1 MSGGSWSPAL
11 WSITGSVPYRIKI
24 PAKGTPADEAQLL
37 SGMERFLVLVQQ
49 HRRGVLAGALVLLA
63 TTAAVIAVL
72 WYDHRQAERAWE
84 LHRQATLLYLTR
96 PADQPVKADQ
106 NLKQA
111 IVLYRQVVDQYPR
124 SPTAHLA
131 LYHLAN
137 ALLQTNDLGGAI
149 EAYQKYIATY
159 GANKTMLGLVYQRLG
174 YAYLLHGDRDRAVTA
189 FLAVLDVPGALNKDH
204 ALFELGK
211 MEEAQSRPEGALAH
225 YQELMKSYPNSP
237 LASEATVRIKAL
249 EAKKGPAN
257 AGSGG
262 PEGAAPPSAK
272 PMKP

>member
-1 MSGGSWSPAL
+1 MANDSGEVRKFAPRFAGQPFRRPGAPGFRKREPL
-11 WSITGSVPYRIKI
+11 KI
-24 PAKGTPADEAQLL
+24 
-37 SGMERFLVLVQQ
+37 
-49 HRRGVLAGALVLLA
+49 
-63 TTAAVIAVL
+63 
-72 WYDHRQAERAWE
+72 WE
-84 LHRQATLLYLTR
+84 EY
-96 PADQPVKADQ
+96 
-106 NLKQA
+106 
-111 IVLYRQVVDQYPR
+111 
-124 SPTAHLA
+124 AH
-131 LYHLAN
+131 
-137 ALLQTNDLGGAI
+137 ALLQANDLGGAI

-174 YAYLLHGDRDRAVTA
+174 YAYLLHGDRDQAVTA

-249 EAKKGPAN
+249 EAKKGPAD

-262 PEGAAPPSAK
+262 PEGPAPPSAK